1 MFNYCLIYSVK
12 NDMLEMEKKK
22 KIKEDKSREGAYI
35 ITVVLQAPGSWML
48 GIELEEL
55 QQTRN

>member
-12 NDMLEMEKKK
+12 NDMLEMKKK

-35 ITVVLQAPGSWML
+35 ITVVLQARGS
-48 GIELEEL
+48 
-55 QQTRN
+55 

>member
-22 KIKEDKSREGAYI
+22 LKKIKVEKGLI
-35 ITVVLQAPGSWML
+35 
-48 GIELEEL
+48 
-55 QQTRN
+55 